1 MKGKYTVQWKHLI
14 KGPDLQWGEGGS
26 WRLPQEVTF
35 EQWDGEAAG
44 SRANHVEGTAY
55 TDWDVEDNMLV

>member
-1 MKGKYTVQWKHLI
+1 MVQWKHLI
-14 KGPDLQWGEGGS
+14 KGPDLHWGGVS

-44 SRANHVEGTAY
+44 SRANQVEGTAY
-55 TDWDVEDNMLV
+55 TDLDVEDNMLV